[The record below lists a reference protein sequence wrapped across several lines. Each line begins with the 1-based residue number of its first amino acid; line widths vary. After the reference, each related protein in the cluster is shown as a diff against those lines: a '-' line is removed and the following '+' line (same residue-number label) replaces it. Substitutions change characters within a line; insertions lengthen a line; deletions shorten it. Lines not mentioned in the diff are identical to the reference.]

1 MYLITYDIFTQSK
14 HIWPLSFQIIIPFP
28 IFGAFQCRG
37 RLAIRPWSYN
47 CLNHLR
53 LPVLQT
59 RPEGYEVNIRLN
71 EKNQNN
77 IRINIYCI
85 SVFKGTNI
93 HPYLK
98 TTWMWLVSNACSIRI
113 SSTFEITFLAWFSTS
128 LTNFQLGIDKFISPW
143 IVTS

>member
-1 MYLITYDIFTQSK
+1 MALKFSNHNSVSNFWSIPMSWETCYQALIIQ
-14 HIWPLSFQIIIPFP
+14 LSESSSPSCIANPP
-28 IFGAFQCRG
+28 WR
-37 RLAIRPWSYN
+37 IRSQHSIEW
-47 CLNHLR
+47 
-53 LPVLQT
+53 
-59 RPEGYEVNIRLN
+59 
-71 EKNQNN
+71 KKQNN

-113 SSTFEITFLAWFSTS
+113 SLTFEITFLAWFSAS
-128 LTNFQLGIDKFISPW
+128 LTNFQSGIDKFISPW

>member
-1 MYLITYDIFTQSK
+1 MALKFSNHNSVSNFWSIPMSWETCYPAMIIQ
-14 HIWPLSFQIIIPFP
+14 LSESSSSSCIANLPW
-28 IFGAFQCRG
+28 R
-37 RLAIRPWSYN
+37 IRSQHSIEW
-47 CLNHLR
+47 
-53 LPVLQT
+53 
-59 RPEGYEVNIRLN
+59 
-71 EKNQNN
+71 KKQNN

-113 SSTFEITFLAWFSTS
+113 SLTFEITFLAWFSTS

-143 IVTS
+143 IVTSLKKIDDP